1 MTDIEFISKQCE
13 NYREGLAYRT
23 YDRSYFGY
31 LVDDPS
37 RRVRKKLSGNPVAV
51 VIKYIY
57 EKLMIDP
64 EEDVRVAL
72 AGNSEIPEIAAIH
85 LSTDKSDRVLLEL
98 AGNSA
103 IPEQAM
109 LNIADDYHTDYWTG
123 DHYVLIELV
132 RNEAITVKVMEKM
145 SENIDFRGG
154 VAVMIALANHPAIN
168 DKIAMDLL
176 KSWSSDEIEDIL
188 AGNPHISEL
197 IMLKIVDSC
206 SIDTITELMK
216 HPKLTQKV
224 IDEMEAH
231 WDQTI
236 RERAGKAEGK

>member
-1 MTDIEFISKQCE
+1 MNEQLTDREFISKQCE

-37 RRVRKKLSGNPVAV
+37 RRVRKKLSGNPVAI

-72 AGNSEIPEIAAIH
+72 AGNHEIPAEAAIH
-85 LSTDKSDRVLLEL
+85 LSTDKSERVLLEL

-123 DHYVLIELV
+123 EYYVLIALV
-132 RNEAITVKVMEKM
+132 RNEAITVRVMEKM
-145 SENIDFRGG
+145 SENINFCGG
-154 VAVMIALANHPAIN
+154 DAVMIALANHVAIN
-168 DKIAMDLL
+168 DKIALNLL
-176 KSWSSDEIEDIL
+176 GSWSSYEIEDKL
-188 AGNPHISEL
+188 AENPNLSDFIR
-197 IMLKIVDSC
+197 LKIG
-206 SIDTITELMK
+206 
-216 HPKLTQKV
+216 
-224 IDEMEAH
+224 
-231 WDQTI
+231 
-236 RERAGKAEGK
+236 RN